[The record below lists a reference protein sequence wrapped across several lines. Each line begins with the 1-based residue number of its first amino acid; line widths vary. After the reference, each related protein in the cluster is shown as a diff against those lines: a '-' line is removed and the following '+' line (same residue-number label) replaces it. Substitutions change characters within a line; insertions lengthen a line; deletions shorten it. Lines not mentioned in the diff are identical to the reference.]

1 MGGKSTKIGQDIYN
15 IKQTPSHSIL
25 AATLFLNSTG
35 HLLHKTNPDV
45 SYFEL
50 SYVFWGHNYIIGRG
64 TTLSLLV
71 TKLFT
76 NLCFK
81 DIYFLLVKTEA
92 PIFQKEV

>member
-1 MGGKSTKIGQDIYN
+1 MQRGGKILILIYN
-15 IKQTPSHSIL
+15 IKQTLSYAIL

-45 SYFEL
+45 SYLEL
-50 SYVFWGHNYIIGRG
+50 SYVTHNYIIGRG